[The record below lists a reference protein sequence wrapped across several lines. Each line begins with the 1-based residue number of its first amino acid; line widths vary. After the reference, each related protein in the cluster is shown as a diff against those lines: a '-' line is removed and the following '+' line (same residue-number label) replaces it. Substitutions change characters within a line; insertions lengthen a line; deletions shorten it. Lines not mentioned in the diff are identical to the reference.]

1 MSKQAAIP
9 SHAVGQI
16 VPIQQSTINEETVYT
31 VNARDLHKALNV
43 RDDFST
49 WMKRRINECGFV
61 EKEDYLLLDF
71 AEQQS
76 TGTKHKKEY
85 MIALDMAK
93 HFAMLEKNATGHK
106 VRQGFIDYEK
116 QTRAMIATPQNTNL
130 PAIPKDPL
138 ELFLMTA
145 EAIKQ
150 LSGDITE
157 VKTRTIQ
164 AEDMALEA
172 STRVDELQA
181 TFRIHEWQK
190 FELKEA
196 VNHKVKALRELAGG
210 LTGSYYAMVWGFV
223 KRHFKVSKYDAIPAI
238 RFEEA
243 KIIITNITLDQLGV
257 AK

>member
-1 MSKQAAIP
+1 MSTTTATP

-16 VPIQQSTINEETVYT
+16 VPIHQSTFNEEPAPAVD
-31 VNARDLHKALNV
+31 ARDLHHALKV
-43 RDDFST
+43 GRDFTS
-49 WMKRRINECGFV
+49 WMKGRIKECGFT
-61 EKEDYLLLDF
+61 EGEDYLLTETG
-71 AEQQS
+71 EQLPS
-76 TGTKHKKEY
+76 GTKYRKEY
-85 MIALDMAK
+85 FITLDMAK
-93 HFAMLEKNATGHK
+93 HLAMLEKNATGHK

-116 QTRAMIATPQNTNL
+116 HTRALVAAPQSNNL